1 MCTLQSSDMNAPDLA
16 DQVISRVRAMKF
28 GAKDGA
34 AVTIVYPIEFLPQ
47 G

>member
-1 MCTLQSSDMNAPDLA
+1 M
-16 DQVISRVRAMKF
+16 SRVRSMNF

-34 AVTIVYPIEFLPQ
+34 AVTIVYPIEFPPA